1 MPHFRTGVYLQFYST
16 RFQRTLSVHLS
27 FVSRL
32 TCYICNV
39 AQDHLNKTSP
49 VSKHINRH
57 LLRPLNVVFTP
68 CRQQVNEVIRCTSQ
82 YKGTV
87 WFMLVILAWLNCNTC
102 QWCIALNGLR
112 FTNMSMPSCKAAF
125 EEFGQV
131 CLDASKCPL
140 IEIEILFVTSLLMVL
155 TISRSQRDLTHFQL
169 WSIQPYSRIR
179 DSR

>member
-16 RFQRTLSVHLS
+16 RFQRTLSVRLS

-39 AQDHLNKTSP
+39 AQDHP
-49 VSKHINRH
+49 IR
-57 LLRPLNVVFTP
+57 RPLLANTLTVIYYGYLALCSHPVDK
-68 CRQQVNEVIRCTSQ
+68 QVNEVIRCTSQ

-102 QWCIALNGLR
+102 QWCIALDGLR
-112 FTNMSMPSCKAAF
+112 FTNVSMSSCKAAF

-131 CLDASKCPL
+131 CLDASECPL

-155 TISRSQRDLTHFQL
+155 TISQSQRDLTHFQL